1 MTSSVQLGPLVL
13 PVGPLL
19 LLAAVLVG
27 WTLAGRLARG
37 RNTSIEGVAIGMLL
51 WGLLAARLAFLWEW
65 RSAYA
70 TAPWTL
76 LDVRDGGWNVTV
88 GVVAAALV
96 AWQAV
101 RRHPVM
107 RAPVMWGSGAA
118 AAVGLAGAVFV
129 LLGGSAAVRPLPD
142 LALPSLDGPA
152 VSLAAADG
160 RPTVINL
167 WATWCPPCHREMPA
181 MQAAQDAHPE
191 VRFLF
196 ISQGERPDTVSSYLA
211 ARGLRLQQV
220 LIDER
225 SLAGARLGHR
235 ALPTTLFFDARGRL
249 VSVRVGELSRATLA
263 QRLAAIR

>member
-1 MTSSVQLGPLVL
+1 MTSSVQLGPLVF
-13 PVGPLL
+13 PIGPLL
-19 LLAAVLVG
+19 LLAALLVG

-37 RNTSIEGVAIGMLL
+37 RNASIEGVATGMLL

-70 TAPWTL
+70 AAPLTM
-76 LDVRDGGWNVTV
+76 LDVRDGGWNVAV
-88 GVVAAALV
+88 GVAVAALL
-96 AWQAV
+96 AWHAV
-101 RRHPVM
+101 RRQPAL
-107 RAPVMWGSGAA
+107 RAPVLWGSGAA
-118 AAVGLAGAVFV
+118 AVVGLAGSVFL
-129 LLGGSAAVRPLPD
+129 LLGGSGAVRPLPD

-152 VSLAAADG
+152 VQLAAADG

-181 MQAAQDAHPE
+181 MQAAQDANPD

-196 ISQGERPDTVSSYLA
+196 ISQGERPETVRRYMAS
-211 ARGLRLQQV
+211 RGLKLEQV
-220 LIDER
+220 LVDEQ
-225 SLAGARLGHR
+225 SVAGARLGHR

-263 QRLAAIR
+263 QRLSAIR